1 MTNETEILSDADEI
15 AALLP
20 WYVSG
25 KISTNDKDRVD
36 AYANAH
42 PAVRRHITLARE
54 EADAVFSQNQEI
66 AVPRDALDKLR
77 TSVASSPSARLHAV
91 QATLLDKIGVF
102 LGGLSPRHLAYA
114 GVAAALAIAVQ
125 AASIGALLQGQGG
138 SGYQTA
144 SGDKDTLSAGTFAL
158 VAFQPAAPAGTLSA
172 FLAENK
178 FTIVE
183 GPKAG
188 GLFRVRVGDAA
199 LSPADTDAMLA
210 KLKAR
215 GDLVSF
221 AAPAPQTP

>member
-1 MTNETEILSDADEI
+1 MTNETEILSEADEI

-25 KISTNDKDRVD
+25 KISTSDKDRVD

-42 PAVRRHITLARE
+42 PDVRRHITLARE

-66 AVPRDALDKLR
+66 AVPRDALDRLR
-77 TSVASSPSARLHAV
+77 ASVATSPSARLHAV
-91 QATLLDKIGVF
+91 QATMLDRIGVF

-114 GVAAALAIAVQ
+114 GVAAAFAIAVQ

-138 SGYQTA
+138 YQVANAPGVEA
-144 SGDKDTLSAGTFAL
+144 STGTFAL

-188 GLFRVRVGDAA
+188 GLFRVRVGDKA
-199 LSPADTDAMLA
+199 LSAADAEAALA

-221 AAPAPQTP
+221 ASAAP

>member
-1 MTNETEILSDADEI
+1 MSNETEILSEVDEI

-25 KISTNDKDRVD
+25 KISAVDKARVD
-36 AYANAH
+36 TYASAH
-42 PAVRRHITLARE
+42 PEVRRHIALARE
-54 EADAVFSQNQEI
+54 EADAVFAENQEI

-77 TSVASSPSARLHAV
+77 TSVATSPSARLHAV
-91 QATLLDKIGVF
+91 QATLLDRIGVF

-114 GVAAALAIAVQ
+114 VVAAALAIAVQ

-138 SGYQTA
+138 YQVANAPGVET
-144 SGDKDTLSAGTFAL
+144 SNGSFAL
-158 VAFQPAAPAGTLSA
+158 VTFQPAAPAGTLSA

-188 GLFRVRVGDAA
+188 GLFRVRVGDKA
-199 LSPADTDAMLA
+199 LSAAEADAALA

-221 AAPAPQTP
+221 ASAAP

>member
-25 KISTNDKDRVD
+25 KISTSDKDRVD

-42 PAVRRHITLARE
+42 PDVRRHITLARE

-77 TSVASSPSARLHAV
+77 ASVASSPSARLHAV

-114 GVAAALAIAVQ
+114 GVAAMLAIAVQ
-125 AASIGALLQGQGG
+125 AASIGALMQGQGG
-138 SGYQTA
+138 YQVANAPGVET
-144 SGDKDTLSAGTFAL
+144 SQGSFVL
-158 VAFQPAAPAGTLSA
+158 VAFQPAAPAGALAA

-221 AAPAPQTP
+221 AAAAPQTP